1 MEDETSKPQAPGDL
15 PTRYEA
21 IERLGR
27 GGGGEVW
34 AVRDRSTGRRLALK
48 VLAHGSGPAEVDAL
62 IRETVAL
69 SGLEGLGLPS
79 VLSFGRLVDGRPYLV
94 RELVDGASFE
104 SALRAAP
111 GGSPRCG
118 ELLEWLARAADVLTH
133 LHRSELLHGDVK
145 PANVIVRA
153 DGSVTL
159 VDLGLAASWQERGA
173 LPEGLTPH
181 YAAPE
186 VLAGRL
192 VTARS
197 EVFSLGVVL
206 RELLA
211 ACPDCGE
218 SRRELETIAARA
230 TAVDPEE
237 RYPSVDEFASAL
249 RSGAKL
255 PAPEGAPRDDRWPV
269 DGMDTAAAELLGAIA
284 ELEPGALLRVD
295 GPPGSGRTT
304 LLRRVAW
311 TLATRGQS
319 VVWLDEAV
327 CASEDAVRAEV
338 SQASSPRC
346 ILVDLGEGVGRDQ
359 SGLGESALGELLV
372 RELSEGA
379 RVVLVG
385 SLQGVGLE
393 ASRRFDVPPLE
404 LDAARRLL
412 RRALPSLTDALL
424 QRVLEGTGARPG
436 ALRHF
441 VARAGTRAVAS
452 SADVEELLAYDAGL
466 AAAAPLEPLSAAQFY
481 LDRGRFT
488 QARSALDLLE
498 TRGALETWLEVRWQ
512 LGAGSAQSALR
523 ILDELGEAPDDPELA
538 GQLAASRGRALL
550 GVGHYDAALEVLA
563 AAEGW
568 PLRPR
573 VEGLAYRGLAQ
584 ALLGQHANASATL
597 GRALELAEEEGP
609 SRLTALVA
617 SSFATALLRAE
628 RLTEAAELFRKAIRA
643 AESVGDAG
651 MLSSAQ
657 INLAALL
664 KVRGELAP
672 ALEMLEAAVDTA
684 RRSGRR
690 ATLHQAL
697 LNLANADLYLGRIER
712 AASSVAAIDEAAL
725 TAVAKAQLSG
735 LRAELT
741 ERTGRTADA
750 VALYDACEEAWCALG
765 RKREAAE
772 AALEGVLAG
781 VRARSVERSLLR
793 KRLER
798 ARELLGDEKTHRAL
812 LRLAE
817 ARLLLLQGDER
828 GAEERC
834 AEALAEAEAGGQR
847 EWLWRSLELEAE
859 LCERMG
865 RAQRARR
872 ARQRALEVV
881 EDIGSS
887 LPRDLREVYWNDPRR
902 RQLRALAGGNDASTP
917 ERGGPRHFLST
928 THATAGLSSVSRLT
942 QTPLEQRL
950 ARILAVNHELAG
962 EIDPERLCQKI
973 VVHAAE
979 LLGADRAFLL
989 LGDERE
995 LTVQA
1000 MTGAGADSQREFS
1013 SSIARKVVETGEP
1026 LVSID
1031 ASLDGRLEGYA
1042 SVHQRMV
1049 RSVACLPVFDPRG
1062 VVIGAL
1068 HLETRGVTSPRFTD
1082 ELPTLSAFAEQAAIA
1097 LENARLV
1104 AELRART
1111 LELEESNRE
1120 LATARGRLE
1129 EVLEVRTQRLKAARR
1144 ELRSTRQALE
1154 AHYTYE
1160 GLVGTSEPMRRIYA
1174 MIERVKGTDVPVLI
1188 TGESGT
1194 GKEVVARA
1202 IHQSS
1207 PRSTAK
1213 FLGVNCGAIP
1223 EQILESELFG
1233 HVRGAFTGADRERKG
1248 LFREAQGGSLLL
1260 DEIGE
1265 TPAKM
1270 QTGLLRVLQERRV
1283 RPVGGHTEE
1292 PVDVRV
1298 IFATNR
1304 DLEALVRDGRF
1315 REDLLYRIRVVELR
1329 LPALRERSD
1338 DIPQLVDHFFARFA
1352 ARFQRSKKSLSREA
1366 LHRLLEY
1373 SWPGNVRQLE
1383 NVLLNAWVLSED
1395 DVIEEED
1402 IDLPIASRAPQGSL
1416 NASALGP
1423 SALGPS
1429 ALGPSGLNVS
1439 APGPSGLN
1447 ASARGSSAPAQ
1458 ATAPGHGDTPSRH
1471 TASQHRRDERRRI
1484 VEALKACNWNRVKA
1498 AELIGMPRRTFY
1510 RRLHEYG
1517 IQ

>member
-1 MEDETSKPQAPGDL
+1 MEEVASEQNAPGQL
-15 PTRYEA
+15 PARYES

-34 AVRDRSTGRRLALK
+34 AVRDRSTGQRLALK
-48 VLAHGSGPAEVDAL
+48 VLAHGSGAAEVDAL

-69 SGLEGLGLPS
+69 SGLEGLGLPR
-79 VLSFGRLVDGRPYLV
+79 VLSFGRLADGRPYLI
-94 RELVDGASFE
+94 RELVDGTSLEA
-104 SALRAAP
+104 ALGAAP
-111 GGSPRCG
+111 SGSPPF
-118 ELLEWLARAADVLTH
+118 EALVEWLARAAEVLTE
-133 LHRSELLHGDVK
+133 LHRSGLLHGDIK
-145 PANVIVRA
+145 PANIIVRA
-153 DGSVTL
+153 EGSVTL
-159 VDLGLAASWQERGA
+159 VDLGLAAVWQERGA
-173 LPEGLTPH
+173 IPEGLTPH

-186 VLAGRL
+186 VMAGRL
-192 VTARS
+192 LTARS
-197 EVFSLGVVL
+197 EVYSLGVVL
-206 RELLA
+206 REIIA
-211 ACPDCGE
+211 ACPAHGA
-218 SRRELETIAARA
+218 RRGELEAIVARA
-230 TAVDPEE
+230 TASEPAE

-249 RSGAKL
+249 RSAAGLPPAAQGA
-255 PAPEGAPRDDRWPV
+255 RDEHWPV
-269 DGMDTAAAELLGAIA
+269 EGIDRATAELLASIA
-284 ELEPGALLRVD
+284 ELEPGALLRLD
-295 GPPGSGRTT
+295 GPSGSGRTT
-304 LLRRVAW
+304 LLKRVAW
-311 TLATRGQS
+311 SLSTRGHS
-319 VVWLDEAV
+319 VVWLDEAL
-327 CASEDAVRAEV
+327 CAVQGALDAEL
-338 SQASSPRC
+338 SQVPPPRC
-346 ILVDLGEGVGRDQ
+346 ILVDLGEAAPIDQ
-359 SGLGESALGELLV
+359 SALGELLM
-372 RELSEGA
+372 RELAEGA
-379 RVVLVG
+379 RVVTSGGLSVP
-385 SLQGVGLE
+385 GLE
-393 ASRRFDVPPLE
+393 ATRRFDVPPLE
-404 LDAARRLL
+404 MDAARRLL
-412 RRALPSLTDALL
+412 KRALPSLTDALV
-424 QRVLEGTGARPG
+424 QRVLEATGARPG
-436 ALRHF
+436 ALREF
-441 VARAGTRAVAS
+441 VARAGSRAVAS
-452 SADVEELLAYDAGL
+452 STDVEELLAYDAGL
-466 AAAAPLEPLSAAQFY
+466 AAAAPLDPLEAAHFY

-488 QARSALDLLE
+488 QARSALDQIG
-498 TRGALETWLEVRWQ
+498 TRGARETWLEARWQ
-512 LGAGSAQSALR
+512 LGAGTAATALR
-523 ILDELGEAPDDPELA
+523 LLDELQNAPLDSEHARSAVDPELL
-538 GQLAASRGRALL
+538 GQLEASRGRALL
-550 GVGHYDAALEVLA
+550 GVGRYDTALQVLA
-563 AAEGW
+563 PAESW
-568 PLRPR
+568 PVRPR

-584 ALLGQHANASATL
+584 ALLGRHAEAAATL
-597 GRALELAEEEGP
+597 SHALECAERDDLV
-609 SRLTALVA
+609 RLTALVA

-628 RLTEAAELFRKAIRA
+628 RLTEAADLFRKAIRA

-651 MLSSAQ
+651 ILSSAQ

-672 ALEMLEAAVDTA
+672 ALDMLESAVDTA

-697 LNLANADLYLGRIER
+697 LNLANADLYLGRVER
-712 AASSVAAIDEAAL
+712 AASNLAAIDEDAL

-741 ERTGRTADA
+741 ERTGRTAEA
-750 VALYDACEEAWCALG
+750 VVLYGACEEAWSSLG

-772 AALEGVLAG
+772 AALEGVLVG
-781 VRARSVERSLLR
+781 VRADTVERSLLQR
-793 KRLER
+793 RLER
-798 ARELLGDEKTHRAL
+798 ARELLADEPNHRAL

-817 ARLLLLQGDER
+817 ARLLLAQGDER

-834 AEALAEAEAGGQR
+834 AEALAAAEAGGQR

-881 EDIGSS
+881 EDIGAS

-902 RQLRALAGGNDASTP
+902 GTLRALTAGEGGGLTP
-917 ERGGPRHFLST
+917 ERLGALPFRAAAHPS
-928 THATAGLSSVSRLT
+928 AGLSSVSRLT

-950 ARILAVNHELAG
+950 ARILAVNHDLAG

-973 VVHAAE
+973 VLHAAE

-995 LTVQA
+995 LTVHA
-1000 MTGAGADSQREFS
+1000 MMGAGADAQREFS
-1013 SSIARKVVETGEP
+1013 SSIARKVVRTGEP
-1026 LVSID
+1026 LISID
-1031 ASLDGRLEGYA
+1031 ASLDGRLENYA

-1068 HLETRGVTSPRFTD
+1068 HLETRGVPSPRFAD

-1111 LELEESNRE
+1111 LELETTNRE
-1120 LATARGRLE
+1120 LAAARGRLE
-1129 EVLEVRTQRLKAARR
+1129 EVLEARTERLKAARR

-1207 PRSTAK
+1207 PRSAAK

-1304 DLEALVRDGRF
+1304 DLEALVREGRF

-1329 LPALRERSD
+1329 LPALRERTD

-1352 ARFQRSKKSLSREA
+1352 TRFQRSKKALSREA

-1383 NVLLNAWVLSED
+1383 NVLLNAWVLSEG
-1395 DVIEEED
+1395 DVVEEED
-1402 IDLPIASRAPQGSL
+1402 IDLPETKRPVEQPV
-1416 NASALGP
+1416 ASAPPARP
-1423 SALGPS
+1423 SQ
-1429 ALGPSGLNVS
+1429 
-1439 APGPSGLN
+1439 
-1447 ASARGSSAPAQ
+1447 APAERD
-1458 ATAPGHGDTPSRH
+1458 GSVSRH

-1484 VEALKACNWNRVKA
+1484 VEALKACNWNRVRA